1 MSGGVNY
8 ANSNGYVCLQAV
20 SDKNI
25 ITASGSVSLEF
36 AKKLLLE
43 NDTPQRIE
51 MFYKFHEQG
60 FYSEKQLLN
69 AFVLRNKKLVNYVF

>member
-1 MSGGVNY
+1 M
-8 ANSNGYVCLQAV
+8 

-36 AKKLLLE
+36 AKELLLVLE

-69 AFVLRNKKLVNYVF
+69 AMLAAFSMFCFDK